1 MYSQRRRGVPAEFF
15 GNRACAQRRSRFVIR
30 GLTTPNQP
38 LGRLAPMNHI
48 TRQPP
53 SSGPIT
59 TPTDRT
65 PPTVDPPP
73 RPGSDRPPTTDRE
86 RIRLPWRRI
95 DRLESA
101 TTLGM
106 VLAAPR
112 SALRTLDKLG
122 IPDPAV
128 DRRGTAALKAVT
140 SSRRIS

>member
-86 RIRLPWRRI
+86 RIRLPWRRL

-122 IPDPAV
+122 ARIPPSTAV
-128 DRRGTAALKAVT
+128 ALQRPRAVT
-140 SSRRIS
+140 SSRRIR